1 MTAVDVTIRRS
12 TRAKRLLLRVD
23 ALGTVELVLPP
34 GVSKR
39 QGEAFMRARWD
50 WVEKQLAGV
59 APKVPF
65 VDGAVVPI
73 LGADRALVSAA
84 AERGRPRLEASR
96 LVVPGPPSELA
107 NRTKR
112 WMRSAARSHLARHA
126 EAMAGSVGRRILGLS
141 VRDTRSR
148 WGSCSSRGTLSF
160 SWRLILAPESV
171 MRYVVAHEVAHLVE
185 LNHSERFWRIVESI
199 APDYR
204 THRGWLRENG
214 AALHRYG

>member
-12 TRAKRLLLRVD
+12 ARAKRLLLRVD
-23 ALGTVELVLPP
+23 ALGAVELVLPP
-34 GVSKR
+34 GVPKR
-39 QGEAFMRARWD
+39 DGEAFMRARWD
-50 WVEKQLAGV
+50 WVEKQLAAI

-65 VDGAVVPI
+65 ADGAVVPI
-73 LGADRALVSAA
+73 LGADRLLAA
-84 AERGRPRLEASR
+84 APAERGQPRLETGR

-112 WMRSAARSHLARHA
+112 WMKASARTHLVRHA
-126 EAMAGSVGRRILGLS
+126 EAMSGTVGRRIVGLS

-160 SWRLILAPESV
+160 SWRLILAPEEV
-171 MRYVVAHEVAHLVE
+171 MRYVVAHEVAHLIE
-185 LNHSERFWRIVESI
+185 LNHSDRFWRIVESI

-204 THRGWLRENG
+204 VHRRWLREKG